1 MIGYVYFT
9 AAAIFGVAAWAWHRL
24 LTEHAHRGYVTHEE
38 VRSFTLAVA
47 AWIVLPCLAFGVVAL
62 TRGASAPRNITDLSF
77 RDLPGSAMS
86 LIPLALWGG
95 FLVWIWF
102 GRGAHLLSRISTA
115 FAERPLGILGSPR
128 AIRGFGTAFVAL
140 NLLAKL
146 GNPPPVATTRPLH
159 SPFASMSA
167 IQVLFLVLAVIV
179 WLGGGNL
186 LVARHYVRRG
196 KSPWSGFKPFA
207 FPFAYFNASE
217 WLTLLGL
224 AVLSLSL
231 GALAISFG
239 N

>member
-1 MIGYVYFT
+1 MYFI

-24 LTEHAHRGYVTHEE
+24 LTEHAQRGHITHEE
-38 VRSFTLAVA
+38 VRSFTRAVA
-47 AWIVLPCLAFGVVAL
+47 AWVILPCLAFGVVAL
-62 TRGASAPRNITDLSF
+62 IRGASAPRHLRDLSF
-77 RDLPGSAMS
+77 HDLPGSAMA

-102 GRGAHLLSRISTA
+102 GRGGRLLSRVSTA
-115 FAERPLGILGSPR
+115 FAERPLGIFGSPG
-128 AIRGFGTAFVAL
+128 AIRGLGTAFVAL
-140 NLLAKL
+140 NLLAKF
-146 GNPPPVATTRPLH
+146 GNPPPVATTRPLP
-159 SPFASMSA
+159 SPFASMPA
-167 IQVLFLVLAVIV
+167 IQVLFLALAAVV

-207 FPFAYFNASE
+207 FPFANFNGLE
-217 WLTLLGL
+217 WLALFGL

-231 GALAISFG
+231 GALAISLG